1 LLSRLKKDSID
12 IPVLFIQATKDEALP
27 PAMSAGM
34 EKFIPKLT
42 RRSVETRHWALWEA
56 PEQVNGLVQQWLED
70 AIQGMKS
77 SL

>member
-1 LLSRLKKDSID
+1 MLPRLKKDSID

-34 EKFIPKLT
+34 EKFIHKLT
-42 RRSVETRHWALWEA
+42 GRSVNTSHWALWEA
-56 PEQVNGLVQQWLED
+56 PEQVNGLVKEWLED
-70 AIQGMKS
+70 VSQGLKS